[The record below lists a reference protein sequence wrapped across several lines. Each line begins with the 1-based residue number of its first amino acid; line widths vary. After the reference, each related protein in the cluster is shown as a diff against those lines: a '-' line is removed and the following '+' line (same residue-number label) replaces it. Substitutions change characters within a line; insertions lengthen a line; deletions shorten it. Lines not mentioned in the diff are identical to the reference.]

1 MVKQKRKA
9 NGQFAGVSNRLM
21 QDLIAN
27 ATTTRSRFIQQLMDP
42 RRSINVE
49 CGYPDV
55 ISLEDYRQMY
65 DREGIATRVNDV
77 LPVETWKVQPA
88 VFETEDPEQT
98 TPFEE
103 DWKEVSNSLRGPS
116 WYQDEE
122 GNPVWEHLQR
132 ADVLSGIGTFGVML
146 IGLDDGKDLAEPV
159 TPKEGMKIIFLR
171 SFDESQVTI
180 QATEK
185 KIESSRFGQPV
196 MYAIDFDEQRNT
208 SRLLLPSSVTSNSKN
223 VHWSR
228 VLHVAE
234 TSGSSEVLA
243 TPRQQPVFNRLMDL
257 RKLYGGSAEM
267 YWRGAFPGYSLET
280 HPELGGDVEITGAIE
295 SSIKD
300 KMEQY
305 MNSLQRYLFTAGMS
319 VKSLAPQVVDPA
331 PQIDVQITAIA
342 IKLGIPKRV
351 LMGSER
357 GELASGQDDK
367 TWNDRVRTRQNNYVT
382 PRIIVIFLDRLIQFG
397 VLTEPEGYSV
407 IWPDLDTI
415 SATEQAQVALNR
427 TDAMTKYVAGN
438 VEVLMT
444 PVDFLHRVVGF
455 TEEEALAIVENATDP
470 EETLTLPDE
479 EEEMEQRLIE
489 KEAGAKIDAK
499 FQPKEKGNEET

>member
-1 MVKQKRKA
+1 MVKQRRKS
-9 NGQFAGVSNRLM
+9 NGQFSGNCDRFRALEELVT
-21 QDLIAN
+21 N

-42 RRSINVE
+42 RRSINDE

-55 ISLEDYRQMY
+55 ITLEDYRQMY
-65 DREGIATRVNDV
+65 VREGIATRVNDV
-77 LPVETWKVQPA
+77 RPNESWKVQPT
-88 VFETEDPEQT
+88 VFETEDPEQVT
-98 TPFEE
+98 SFEK
-103 DWKEVSNSLRGPS
+103 DWKEVSTSLRGTS

-132 ADVLSGIGTFGVML
+132 ADVLSGIGAFGVML
-146 IGLDDGKDLAEPV
+146 IGLNDGKDLDVPV
-159 TPKEGMKIIFLR
+159 TSKEGMRITFLR
-171 SFDESQVTI
+171 SFDESLVTI

-185 KIESSRFGQPV
+185 DIKSPRFGQPV
-196 MYAIDFDEQRNT
+196 MYTIDFDEERNI

-234 TSGSSEVLA
+234 TSGSSEILA

-280 HPELGGDVEITGAIE
+280 HPELGGDVQIDEAAM
-295 SSIKD
+295 KD
-300 KMEQY
+300 KMEQFI
-305 MNSLQRYLFTAGMS
+305 NTLQRYMFTAGMS
-319 VKSLAPQVVDPA
+319 VKSLAVQVVDPA

-367 TWNDRVRTRQNNYVT
+367 TWNDRVRTRQNNYIT
-382 PRIIVIFLDRLIQFG
+382 PRIIVTFIDRLIQLG
-397 VLTEPEGYSV
+397 VLAEPEGYSV

-438 VEVLMT
+438 VEAIMT

-455 TEEEALAIVENATDP
+455 TEEEALAIIKKAMNT
-470 EETLTLPDE
+470 EEPITIPDE
-479 EEEMEQRLIE
+479 DDEMDRRLIE
-489 KEAGAKIDAK
+489 KEAGAEIDAK
-499 FQPKEKGNEET
+499 FQPKEQSSNEK